1 MVFSIKYRELSQERQ
16 LLVIN
21 GSLSADHQNTMLPK
35 MVLMTL
41 ENYLGGL

>member
-1 MVFSIKYRELSQERQ
+1 MVFSTKYRELSQENS

-21 GSLSADHQNTMLPK
+21 GSLFADYHTILPK
-35 MVLMTL
+35 MVSVTL